1 MRKRTL
7 ALKSNFLWRHKM
19 YSQKTHLR
27 NTHLPSTLFQSWTP
41 FLLWFPINT
50 RKKSSRDWE
59 RMHRFSLIT
68 TGDVF
73 KTRDT
78 YWPSKTI
85 VISILSCNKFGNSQ
99 SWTLAST
106 AYHYPF
112 HEGTH
117 WSFSF
122 ISTASMKHCLLAS
135 HSLLLHT
142 HTHSI
147 FSIQVL
153 HILATL
159 SFMALLTLF
168 ILILI
173 APSSSNAQWPPSPG
187 YWPSSRFRS
196 MSFYQGYR
204 NLWGYSHQRV
214 DPNALTI
221 WLDST
226 SG

>member
-1 MRKRTL
+1 
-7 ALKSNFLWRHKM
+7 
-19 YSQKTHLR
+19 
-27 NTHLPSTLFQSWTP
+27 
-41 FLLWFPINT
+41 
-50 RKKSSRDWE
+50 
-59 RMHRFSLIT
+59 MHRFSLIT

-142 HTHSI
+142 HTLY
-147 FSIQVL
+147 FL
-153 HILATL
+153 HTG
-159 SFMALLTLF
+159 SPHPSYS
-168 ILILI
+168 LIHG
-173 APSSSNAQWPPSPG
+173 SP
-187 YWPSSRFRS
+187 Y
-196 MSFYQGYR
+196 
-204 NLWGYSHQRV
+204 LVYSHSYSSF
-214 DPNALTI
+214 L
-221 WLDST
+221 
-226 SG
+226 